1 MLIAIQ
7 QNFIYFIGLAKEII
21 IIIIKKTQNVIKLK
35 KGVGRDNGIAEANYS
50 RPR

>member
-7 QNFIYFIGLAKEII
+7 QNFIYFIGLAKEI

>member
-7 QNFIYFIGLAKEII
+7 QNFIYFIGLAKEI

-50 RPR
+50 RPG

>member
-21 IIIIKKTQNVIKLK
+21 IIIKKTQNVIKLK
-35 KGVGRDNGIAEANYS
+35 KGIGRDNGIAEANYS